1 VNSAEFSARTKA
13 YTLRIIRLVDALP
26 KDEVARTLGHQ
37 LLRSGCSVSATY
49 RAANRGKSRAD
60 TNRPYL
66 LRCCHREVREAR
78 RGDPAGLL
86 RRFAPR
92 NDSVFSSG
100 DWYDIIAQLAIVEE
114 EGDETLH
121 WFDLL
126 VDSVRVKPDQVA
138 LLKQE
143 GGEILSMI
151 LASIRTAKARS

>member
-1 VNSAEFSARTKA
+1 M
-13 YTLRIIRLVDALP
+13 
-26 KDEVARTLGHQ
+26 
-37 LLRSGCSVSATY
+37 
-49 RAANRGKSRAD
+49 
-60 TNRPYL
+60 
-66 LRCCHREVREAR
+66 REAR
-78 RGDPAGLL
+78 RGDPSGLL